1 MKHILYI
8 PILSLLL
15 SCSTQQPENLSHEET
30 TSRILEK
37 LNEIATISEL
47 ISLWGQSVIIAATWF
62 LLIGGLTAYIYRQK
76 NNRWTYFWGFLE
88 HNLTTLF
95 ALVWFFGFSVY
106 LVGTSIIGD
115 DESFAEIL
123 WHLFCQSPIAV
134 VHAFEMFVLE
144 SDVSAIH
151 SEFHNSLPFMTCFSL
166 AHFLA
171 VFVSLTFIIKY
182 FGYNL
187 VAKFRL
193 AYASRFGGH
202 FDELYVFW
210 GMNKATYCLA
220 KDIKKTYVSGKK
232 TGSFETII
240 INTTEDDEEENT
252 KEHTA
257 VERLFSFFSFKKEEL
272 NQYNELGCLTE
283 NVFRRISKIKSIG
296 DSDDVD
302 ILQKEMDAT
311 SLVRLIKKTDKKVH
325 IFLLGQDEEEN
336 IIGTTILCRD
346 ASIKTYA
353 ISHNVS
359 IYCHARYDSINRVI
373 EDKYSDGNI
382 EVKVLDSS
390 HESINILR
398 SKPDYHPVNFVD
410 IDTKNN
416 LGTVKSDFT
425 SLVIGFGET
434 GRDAV
439 RYLYE
444 YGAFVSHHSSKEDDN
459 PNVVY
464 TDEHKPWV
472 ARSNFRCYIIDKD
485 ATKLSGQFFANAPAT
500 SGICVWN
507 TDVFTPEFYKN
518 IDTICRELNYVV
530 LALGNDELNITT
542 AVRLLIHIRKHRK
555 DLNNLKL
562 FVRCHNHEQKKHLQH
577 IADHYNQCNCEDECH
592 EHIIVFGTEDELYT
606 YDQVIENDFV
616 DEGRQYNALYCEA
629 SGENGPKN
637 QWESRH
643 QILLNKK
650 TLNALSEL
658 RRKESQDIAN
668 AYHAITK
675 VQIMKKVAEDKN
687 GNVKPEFQRIHDCL
701 ENMRF
706 APKFSRHDG
715 LIEADGDFTEQEQ
728 LLFRN
733 LARLEHIRWNA
744 AHEVLGYQSYKD
756 GDPDCKLVP
765 DEGDKRHGCNE
776 TFKLHNCLI
785 DWQNLD
791 VEMNDGKNIW
801 HPDYKLYDFV
811 VVTTTFMMHNKRK
824 R

>member
-1 MKHILYI
+1 MKHILYT

-15 SCSTQQPENLSHEET
+15 SCSTQQHEKLSHEET
-30 TSRILEK
+30 TSKILEK
-37 LNEIATISEL
+37 LNEIATIPEL
-47 ISLWGQSVIIAATWF
+47 FSLGFHSMIIAIMWIAIIIVLVAF
-62 LLIGGLTAYIYRQK
+62 IYRQ
-76 NNRWTYFWGFLE
+76 NNSRWTSFWGFLE
-88 HNLTTLF
+88 QHLTVLF
-95 ALVWFFGFSVY
+95 VFVWFFGFCVY
-106 LVGTSIIGD
+106 LVGTSLISEN
-115 DESFAEIL
+115 ESFVAVL
-123 WHLFCQSPIAV
+123 WHLFCQSPIAI

-151 SEFHNSLPFMTCFSL
+151 GKFHESLPFMTCFSV

-171 VFVSLTFIIKY
+171 GFVSLIFILKY

-193 AYASRFGGH
+193 FYASRFKGH
-202 FDELYVFW
+202 YDNLYVFW
-210 GMNKATYCLA
+210 GMNQATYCLA
-220 KDIKKTYVSGKK
+220 KDIKNTYLNGKK

-283 NVFRRISKIKSIG
+283 NVFHRISKIKTINDNESI
-296 DSDDVD
+296 DVLD
-302 ILQKEMDAT
+302 KEMHAS
-311 SLVRLIKKTDKKVH
+311 SLVKLIKKTDKKVH
-325 IFLLGQDEEEN
+325 IFILGHNEEEN
-336 IIGTTILCRD
+336 IIGTNMLCRD
-346 ASIKTYA
+346 TTVKAYST
-353 ISHNVS
+353 SHNVS

-373 EDKYSDGNI
+373 EDKYSDVNI

-398 SKPDYHPVNFVD
+398 SNPDYHPVNFVD
-410 IDTKNN
+410 IDTEDN
-416 LGTVKSDFT
+416 LGTVKTGFT
-425 SLVIGFGET
+425 SLVVGFGET

-444 YGAFVSHHSSKEDDN
+444 YGAFVCNYSSKEDDN
-459 PNVVY
+459 PQTVY
-464 TDEHKPWV
+464 ADGHKPWV

-485 ATKLSGQFFANAPAT
+485 ANKLSGQFFANAPAV
-500 SGICVWN
+500 SGIRIWN
-507 TDVFTPEFYKN
+507 TDIFTPEFYKN
-518 IDTICRELNYVV
+518 IDTICKELNYVV

-542 AVRLLIHIRKHRK
+542 AVRLLIYIRKHKK
-555 DLNNLKL
+555 DLKNLKL

-577 IADHYNQCNCEDECH
+577 IADHYNQCNCADEYH
-592 EHIIVFGTEDELYT
+592 EHIIIFGTEEELYT

-643 QILLNKK
+643 QILLGKK
-650 TLNALSEL
+650 TLDALSEL

-675 VQIMKKVAEDKN
+675 VQIMKRVVEDGN
-687 GNVKPEFQRIHDCL
+687 GNVKPELQRIHDCL

-706 APKFSRHDG
+706 APKFSRHG
-715 LIEADGDFTEQEQ
+715 SLIAADGDFTEREQ

-744 AHEVLGYQSYKD
+744 AHEILGYQSYKD
-756 GDPDCKLVP
+756 GDPNCELVP
-765 DEGDKRHGCNE
+765 DKDDKRHCCNE
-776 TFKLHNCLI
+776 TFKLHNCLVN
-785 DWQNLD
+785 WQSLD
-791 VEMNDGKNIW
+791 AEMNDEKNVW

-824 R
+824 Q

>member
-1 MKHILYI
+1 MSEKMENCVNAVAALLKDQEKVATPTESIALGAESILI
-8 PILSLLL
+8 AGVFFVLIVGV
-15 SCSTQQPENLSHEET
+15 
-30 TSRILEK
+30 
-37 LNEIATISEL
+37 ATI
-47 ISLWGQSVIIAATWF
+47 
-62 LLIGGLTAYIYRQK
+62 IYRQNK
-76 NNRWTYFWGFLE
+76 VRWNNFWGYLE
-88 HNLTTLF
+88 RHLTHAF
-95 ALVWFFGFSVY
+95 IMVWLFGFSVY
-106 LVGTSIIGD
+106 LVGTSLVEED
-115 DESFAEIL
+115 ATFFESVGSLVWQVPMAI
-123 WHLFCQSPIAV
+123 

-151 SEFHNSLPFMTCFSL
+151 GKFHESLFFMSCFSL

-187 VAKFRL
+187 VAKFKL
-193 AYASRFGGH
+193 FYTSRFKGH
-202 FDELYVFW
+202 FDDLYVFW
-210 GMNKATYCLA
+210 GMNQATYCLA
-220 KDIKKTYVSGKK
+220 KDIKNTYLSGKK

-240 INTTEDDEEENT
+240 INTAEDDEEENT

-283 NVFRRISKIKSIG
+283 NVFHRISKIKTINDNESI
-296 DSDDVD
+296 DV
-302 ILQKEMDAT
+302 LEKEMHAS
-311 SLVRLIKKTDKKVH
+311 SLVKLIKKTDKKVH
-325 IFLLGQDEEEN
+325 IFLLGHDEEEN
-336 IIGTTILCRD
+336 IIGTNMLCRD
-346 ASIKTYA
+346 TTVKAYST
-353 ISHNVS
+353 SHNVS

-398 SKPDYHPVNFVD
+398 SNPDYHPVNFVD
-410 IDTKNN
+410 IDTEDN
-416 LGTVKSDFT
+416 LGTVKTCFT
-425 SLVIGFGET
+425 SLVVGFGET

-444 YGAFVSHHSSKEDDN
+444 YGAFVSNYSSKEDDN
-459 PNVVY
+459 PQTVY
-464 TDEHKPWV
+464 ADGHKPWV

-485 ATKLSGQFFANAPAT
+485 ANTLSGQFFANAPAV
-500 SGICVWN
+500 SGIHVWN
-507 TDVFTPEFYKN
+507 TDVFTPDFYKY
-518 IDTICRELNYVV
+518 IDTICKDLNYVV

-542 AVRLLIHIRKHRK
+542 AVRLFTHIRKHRK
-555 DLNNLKL
+555 NLENLKL

-577 IADHYNQCNCEDECH
+577 IADHYNQCNCKGEHH
-592 EHIIVFGTEDELYT
+592 EHIIIFGTEEELYT
-606 YDQVIENDFV
+606 FDQVIENDFV

-643 QILLNKK
+643 QILLGKK
-650 TLNALSEL
+650 TLDALSEL

-675 VQIMKKVAEDKN
+675 VQIMKKVTEDKN
-687 GNVKPEFQRIHDCL
+687 GNVKPELQRIHDCL

-706 APKFSRHDG
+706 VPKFSRHDG
-715 LIEADGDFTEQEQ
+715 LIEADGDFTKQEQ

-744 AHEVLGYQSYKD
+744 AHEVLGYQSYAD
-756 GDPDCKLVP
+756 GDSYKMLVE
-765 DEGDKRHGCNE
+765 DEKDNRHCCNE

-791 VEMNDGKNIW
+791 AEMNNPNNEW
-801 HPDYKLYDFV
+801 HPDYKLYDFI

-824 R
+824 Q

>member
-1 MKHILYI
+1 MKHFLYI
-8 PILSLLL
+8 PILSLLF
-15 SCSTQQPENLSHEET
+15 SCSSRHSENLSHEEIT
-30 TSRILEK
+30 NRILEK
-37 LNEIATISEL
+37 LNEIATIPEL
-47 ISLWGQSVIIAATWF
+47 FSLGGLSVIIAIIWF
-62 LLIGGLTAYIYRQK
+62 LLIGGLAAFIYRQK
-76 NNRWTYFWGFLE
+76 NNRWTSFWGFLE
-88 HNLTTLF
+88 HHLTELF
-95 ALVWFFGFSVY
+95 VAVWFFGFSVY
-106 LVGTSIIGD
+106 LVGTSIIDKD
-115 DESFAEIL
+115 DSFAASL
-123 WHLFCQSPIAV
+123 WYLLCQSPIAV
-134 VHAFEMFVLE
+134 VHAFGMFVLE

-151 SEFHNSLPFMTCFSL
+151 GKFYESLPFMTCFSL

-193 AYASRFGGH
+193 VYASRYKGH

-220 KDIKKTYVSGKK
+220 KDIKNTYVSGKK
-232 TGSFETII
+232 IGTFETII
-240 INTTEDDEEENT
+240 INTSEDEEDI

-257 VERLFSFFSFKKEEL
+257 LERLFSFFSYKKEEL

-283 NVFRRISKIKSIG
+283 NVFRRISKIKTIS
-296 DSDDVD
+296 DSENMDV
-302 ILQKEMDAT
+302 LSKEMDAT
-311 SLVRLIKKTDKKVH
+311 SLVKLIEKTDKKVH

-336 IIGTTILCRD
+336 IIGTTMLCRD
-346 ASIKTYA
+346 SSVKTYA
-353 ISHNVS
+353 TSHNVT

-398 SKPDYHPVNFVD
+398 SNPAYHPVNFVD
-410 IDTKNN
+410 IDTEDN
-416 LGTVKSDFT
+416 LGTVKTGFT
-425 SLVIGFGET
+425 SLVVGFGET

-444 YGAFVSHHSSKEDDN
+444 YAAFVSSQSSKEDDN
-459 PNVVY
+459 PNTLY
-464 TDEHKPWV
+464 ANGHRPF
-472 ARSNFRCYIIDKD
+472 ASRSNFRCYVIDKE
-485 ATKLSGQFFANAPAT
+485 ANKFSGQFFANAPAV
-500 SGICVWN
+500 SGISIWN
-507 TDVFTPEFYKN
+507 TDVFSPEFYKN
-518 IDTICRELNYVV
+518 IDKICGELNYVV

-542 AVRLLIHIRKHRK
+542 AVHLFTHIRKRRK
-555 DLNNLKL
+555 DLSNLKL

-577 IADHYNQCNCEDECH
+577 IADHYNQCNCEGKCQ
-592 EHIIVFGTEDELYT
+592 EHIVIFGTEDELYT
-606 YDQVIENDFV
+606 YEQVIENDFV

-643 QILLNKK
+643 KILLNQK
-650 TLNALSEL
+650 TLDALSEL

-675 VQIMKKVAEDKN
+675 VHIIKTVTEDKD
-687 GNVKPEFQRIHDCL
+687 GNVKPELQRIHDCL

-706 APKFSRHDG
+706 APKFSRKDG
-715 LIEADGDFTEQEQ
+715 LIAANGDFTEQEQ

-733 LARLEHIRWNA
+733 LARLEHMRWNA
-744 AHEVLGYQSYKD
+744 AHEILGYQSYAH
-756 GDPDCKLVP
+756 GDPNKVLV
-765 DEGDKRHGCNE
+765 EDKDDNRHCCNE
-776 TFKLHNCLI
+776 TFKLHNCLV

-791 VEMNDGKNIW
+791 AEMNEPKNKW
-801 HPDYKLYDFV
+801 HPDYKRYDYI

-824 R
+824 K